1 MRLFVCIE
9 MPDEVINEIVRIQN
23 LLQKE
28 ELFVGSYPR
37 RDQMHLT
44 LQFIGDIP
52 EDLVPK
58 VHTALQQVIAFPF
71 QVRLGNLDV
80 FYSGSHIK
88 VIFAHL
94 IAKELQSL
102 AAQINTV
109 LRELVVPEKRSFV
122 PHLTVARVKEVDN
135 IRTLVTTVN
144 QTKVQPITFTIDSFV
159 LKQSLL
165 GEQCATHTT
174 LYMYELH

>member
-9 MPDEVINEIVRIQN
+9 MPDEVINEIVRIQK

-28 ELFVGSYPR
+28 ELFVGSYPQR
-37 RDQMHLT
+37 EQMHLT

-52 EDLVPK
+52 DELVPK
-58 VHTALQQVIAFPF
+58 VHMVLQQVIAFPF
-71 QVRLGNLDV
+71 QVRLGNLDI

-102 AAQINTV
+102 AAQINAV
-109 LRELVVPEKRSFV
+109 LHDIVIPEKRLFV
-122 PHLTVARVKEVDN
+122 PHLTVARVKEVEN
-135 IRTLVTTVN
+135 IRMLVTTIN
-144 QTKVQPITFTIDSFV
+144 QTKVKPIIFMIDSFV

-165 GEQCATHTT
+165 DEQGATHTT